1 MSGAKT
7 PNPGM
12 PNSPTT
18 APASRQTY
26 SGANGLQSGNAG
38 MSSGSM
44 NTAGS
49 ASEQQ
54 LLQSTL
60 PQDVQDALG
69 VKGG

>member
-1 MSGAKT
+1 
-7 PNPGM
+7 M

-38 MSSGSM
+38 MSGSM

-49 ASEQQ
+49 ASERQ
-54 LLQSTL
+54 LSQSTL
-60 PQDVQDALG
+60 QDVEDALG